1 MSKKKPSKSIKLV
14 FLSIGNF
21 FLSANVSFAQNANR
35 IKTPDFSEVG
45 GMLGNF
51 NQNILQNIIP
61 ILSGLALILFLA
73 GLVKFVF
80 DRAKGNHE
88 NLTKDKKGMLWG
100 LIALFVLVSLWGI
113 IKLFQG
119 ILGVSGDN
127 NVNLPRI
134 CVGDN
139 CQTQS
144 NAPSGTGNPSA
155 AVGGG
160 FNDAADK
167 LPTTEIDG
175 TYTESSVKAWPK
187 QFGSNTNPQKYVAE
201 LQSFLNKEL
210 GTNLTVDGRYGSN
223 TVEAVRS
230 FQTKNKL
237 VADGIVGPSTKA
249 VILYE
254 YIGASPASNLQV
266 VDTWNDLAF
275 GSQGLQVEQLQGI
288 LKNNGCYQ
296 VGANDNED
304 GIFGD
309 ATRQAV
315 INFQNVNS
323 LKQDAIVGPSTRAV
337 IMSPETLG
345 CN

>member
-1 MSKKKPSKSIKLV
+1 MSKKKPSKLIKLV

-21 FLSANVSFAQNANR
+21 FLSTNVSLAQNANR

-61 ILSGLALILFLA
+61 ILSGLALVLFLA

-88 NLTKDKKGMLWG
+88 SLAKDKKGMLWG

-119 ILGVSGDN
+119 ILGVSGNN

-144 NAPSGTGNPSA
+144 NTPTGNPSEG
-155 AVGGG
+155 VGGD
-160 FNDAADK
+160 FDNSSDK
-167 LPTTEIDG
+167 LLNTEIDG
-175 TYTESSVKAWPK
+175 TYTENSVKAWPE
-187 QFGSNTNPQKYVAE
+187 QFGSNANSQKYVAE

-210 GTNLTVDGRYGSN
+210 GTNLTVDGRYSAN
-223 TVEAVRS
+223 TVEAVKS

>member
-1 MSKKKPSKSIKLV
+1 
-14 FLSIGNF
+14 
-21 FLSANVSFAQNANR
+21 
-35 IKTPDFSEVG
+35 
-45 GMLGNF
+45 
-51 NQNILQNIIP
+51 
-61 ILSGLALILFLA
+61 
-73 GLVKFVF
+73 
-80 DRAKGNHE
+80 
-88 NLTKDKKGMLWG
+88 
-100 LIALFVLVSLWGI
+100 
-113 IKLFQG
+113 
-119 ILGVSGDN
+119 VSGDN

-144 NAPSGTGNPSA
+144 NAPSANENPSA

-160 FNDAADK
+160 FNNAADK

-223 TVEAVRS
+223 TIEAVKS

-254 YIGASPASNLQV
+254 YIGASPASNLLV
-266 VDTWNDLAF
+266 VDTWNDLAL

-296 VGANDNED
+296 MGANDNED
-304 GIFGD
+304 GIFGV

-337 IMSPETLG
+337 IMSPETFG